1 MKNLKIFTTLIITIF
16 VTSISIGQD
25 VDRSEHVKERM
36 KAQRTAFITQKL
48 ELTEVEAQKFWP
60 IYNEYTAEKRALK
73 SEKNQEVSL
82 QTSDKDAEMA
92 INNYFDAKSKE
103 LEMQKKY
110 VARFKTVLPTN
121 KVAMLLN
128 IQKDFSKEVMQNMR
142 ERRSGP
148 DKGSRDGR
156 PTRRG
161 Q

>member
-1 MKNLKIFTTLIITIF
+1 MKNFKFFGTLIMSIF
-16 VTSISIGQD
+16 IIGISLGQD
-25 VDRSEHVKERM
+25 GEHSGKVKERM

-48 ELTEVEAQKFWP
+48 ELTESEAQKFWP
-60 IYNEYTAEKRALK
+60 IFNEYTAERKAIK
-73 SEKNQEVSL
+73 SEKNQQVSL

-92 INNYFDAKSKE
+92 INNYFEAKNKE
-103 LEMQKKY
+103 LEIQKKY

-142 ERRSGP
+142 DRRG
-148 DKGSRDGR
+148 KTNEGGRDGR
-156 PTRRG
+156 PARRG